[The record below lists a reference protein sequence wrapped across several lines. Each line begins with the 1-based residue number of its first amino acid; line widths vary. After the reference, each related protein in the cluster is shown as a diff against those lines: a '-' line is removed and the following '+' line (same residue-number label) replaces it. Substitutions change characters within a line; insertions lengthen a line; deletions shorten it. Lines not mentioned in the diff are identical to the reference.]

1 MDECRVDG
9 LVAQGAFIAGW
20 DTEWLASG
28 SGGLKGVLGGQ
39 SGGGGNE
46 QSITEETEGEDCY
59 GESVTGAERVSIQ

>member
-9 LVAQGAFIAGW
+9 LVAQGAFVAGW

-46 QSITEETEGEDCY
+46 QSITEETE
-59 GESVTGAERVSIQ
+59 